1 MKKKIINSLKFLVFI
16 SLGIFIF
23 WKVYKGQDV
32 NELWSSLHEVNFL
45 WVYVSIFF
53 GIFSH
58 LARSA
63 RWLLLARSLGYR
75 PSPYNSFFAVMMTY
89 FANLAFPRMGE
100 VTRCAII
107 KQYEKIPLSTALG
120 TIITERLID
129 LIMLAG
135 ITLIAVGVQFNVF
148 ELFVTENPA
157 ISANVKSLFD
167 SGIIIGAI
175 VVSGVVAIVLY
186 FTYRNRLNKFSLV
199 RKFNEK
205 VTALK
210 DGLLS
215 VRNVENKWLFGV
227 YTLTIWIFYFG
238 MLYICFFSFPFM
250 DSLGPLAALVLFVLG
265 SYGMVAPVQGGIG
278 AYHFMVISGLVIY
291 GVADSDARLFALI
304 AWGSQTIMIIGMG
317 ILSYVALPIYNGYLA
332 KKNKL
337 ETDVVN

>member
-1 MKKKIINSLKFLVFI
+1 MKKKIINSLKFLVFV

-32 NELWSSLHEVNFL
+32 NELWNSLHEVNFV
-45 WVYVSIFF
+45 WVYVSILF
-53 GIFSH
+53 GILSH

-63 RWLLLARSLGYR
+63 RWVLLARSLGYS
-75 PSPYNSFFAVMMTY
+75 PSAYNSFFAVMMTY

-135 ITLIAVGVQFNVF
+135 ITVIAVGVQFNVF

-167 SGIIIGAI
+167 SGIIIGSI
-175 VVSGVVAIVLY
+175 VAFGIAAIVLY
-186 FTYRNRLNKFSLV
+186 FTYRKKLNQYKLV
-199 RKFNEK
+199 RRFNEK
-205 VTALK
+205 VTTLK

-215 VRNVENKWLFGV
+215 VRNVEKKGLFAL
-227 YTLTIWIFYFG
+227 YTVIIWIFYYG
-238 MLYICFFSFPFM
+238 MLYVCFFSFSFM
-250 DSLGPLAALVLFVLG
+250 DSLGPLEALVLFVLG

-304 AWGSQTIMIIGMG
+304 AWGSQTLMIIGMG
-317 ILSYVALPIYNGYLA
+317 ILSYVALPIYNGYLTKQ
-332 KKNKL
+332 KKLNP
-337 ETDVVN
+337 EIN